1 MFLNTY
7 LKWQKNTS
15 IIYDFIVI
23 KILGA
28 TIAAIGLLFVVL
40 WLIYVEFDAIYSYSS
55 NYYILK
61 QLSWWGKFA
70 GGDEEWRNNFNERE
84 ACTIKKN
91 KRTGVIYEYFINP
104 FNLTWLL
111 HKLEWKIC

>member
-40 WLIYVEFDAIYSYSS
+40 
-55 NYYILK
+55 
-61 QLSWWGKFA
+61 
-70 GGDEEWRNNFNERE
+70 
-84 ACTIKKN
+84 
-91 KRTGVIYEYFINP
+91 
-104 FNLTWLL
+104 
-111 HKLEWKIC
+111 